1 MKKLS
6 TCLAA
11 CALAACAV
19 QGADLKFL
27 KELVE
32 IPSSSIDY
40 PQVNRAMRAMKSYLE
55 ARGLFCSV
63 ETDNAGREL
72 LFAATKPGKVQD
84 YVISAHLDVV
94 PASYEGQY
102 TFKNDNGRL
111 TGRGV
116 GDDKGGSLAVAQT
129 LVALA
134 GKDVSVGCI
143 FGANE

>member
-1 MKKLS
+1 MKKGCK
-6 TCLAA
+6 CLLIGLFAA
-11 CALAACAV
+11 CAAH
-19 QGADLKFL
+19 GADLAFL

-94 PASYEGQY
+94 PASYEG
-102 TFKNDNGRL
+102 
-111 TGRGV
+111 
-116 GDDKGGSLAVAQT
+116 
-129 LVALA
+129 
-134 GKDVSVGCI
+134 
-143 FGANE
+143 

>member
-1 MKKLS
+1 MTKLF

-40 PQVNRAMRAMKSYLE
+40 PQVNRAMRAMKAYLE
-55 ARGLFCSV
+55 ARGLFCTV
-63 ETDNAGREL
+63 ETDGAGREL

-84 YVISAHLDVV
+84 
-94 PASYEGQY
+94 
-102 TFKNDNGRL
+102 
-111 TGRGV
+111 
-116 GDDKGGSLAVAQT
+116 
-129 LVALA
+129 
-134 GKDVSVGCI
+134 
-143 FGANE
+143 